1 MRISSSSKL
10 GDRCRASARALRSRR
25 ADQHTPRAA
34 RRRGRLMVA
43 KGALAR
49 RANEERLTARTIGRD
64 HVLALIT

>member
-1 MRISSSSKL
+1 
-10 GDRCRASARALRSRR
+10 
-25 ADQHTPRAA
+25 
-34 RRRGRLMVA
+34 MVA